1 MVSNATDEDFLN
13 FDNCHLDYSFAD
25 GSTTGAAEWNL
36 PSSDLSFNISTDFF
50 DPTSSSTVGDQTSL
64 VTPVTTLL
72 QKCETIA
79 QNLPLRCVSAS
90 AGNCSTPQSFVPV
103 IQPSR
108 NNVNNINQL
117 SG

>member
-1 MVSNATDEDFLN
+1 MVSSATEEDFLN
-13 FDNCHLDYSFAD
+13 FDNCHLDYSFVD
-25 GSTTGAAEWNL
+25 GSTTGAAEWNF

-64 VTPVTTLL
+64 ATPVTTLL
-72 QKCETIA
+72 QKCETVA
-79 QNLPLRCVSAS
+79 QNLPLRYISAS
-90 AGNCSTPQSFVPV
+90 ASNCSTPQSFVQ
-103 IQPSR
+103 IQSSR